1 MDQQPKEH
9 LLHFWTR
16 NLVENPGAFT
26 FNLFLFLSFGV
37 LYSFK
42 VLQSPIILLVFGII
56 TPVILTICLYHMSGV
71 SLQHLLPKAFHKKTS
86 RVFLALLDC
95 SIITLLGILIYRDI
109 LNFFFFRF
117 LQTVLLPVLYLIM
130 LRVMLLSEQN

>member
-71 SLQHLLPKAFHKKTS
+71 SLQHLLPKVFHKKTS
-86 RVFLALLDC
+86 RVLLALLDC

-117 LQTVLLPVLYLIM
+117 LQTVILPILYLIM
-130 LRVMLLSEQN
+130 LRVLLLSENH